1 MKRQKQ
7 VIVREICSELRC
19 AMREKGR
26 VYRVHK
32 KRSLQDEWYA
42 ECQFCGALIPWE
54 LVRFSSLGG
63 EEMCPACKRREQER
77 IRRRH
82 A

>member
-1 MKRQKQ
+1 
-7 VIVREICSELRC
+7 
-19 AMREKGR
+19 MRKGR
-26 VYRVHK
+26 VYRVYRVYK
-32 KRSLQDEWYA
+32 KRSLQDEGYV
-42 ECQFCGALIPWE
+42 ECQFCGVLIPRE
-54 LVRFSSLGG
+54 LVRFSALGG

>member
-1 MKRQKQ
+1 
-7 VIVREICSELRC
+7 
-19 AMREKGR
+19 MRKGR
-26 VYRVHK
+26 VYRAHK
-32 KRSLQDEWYA
+32 RPKAEDLV
-42 ECQFCGALIPWE
+42 ECQFCGVLIPRE
-54 LVRFSSLGG
+54 LVRFSALGG